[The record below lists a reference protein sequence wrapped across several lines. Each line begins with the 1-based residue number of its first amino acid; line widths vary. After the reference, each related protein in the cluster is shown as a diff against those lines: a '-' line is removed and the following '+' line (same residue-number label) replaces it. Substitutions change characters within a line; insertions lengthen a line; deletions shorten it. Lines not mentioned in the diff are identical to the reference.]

1 MARILVVDDEPMNI
15 RLAVAAL
22 EQCGHQVTVAAGG
35 EAGIAAARGGDFDL
49 VLMDIQMAG
58 TDGRAA
64 LKRLR
69 GDPRTRRLK
78 IAAFTALA
86 MKGDAERLLA
96 EGFDGY
102 VEKPIRYQAF
112 LYCIAAL
119 LEGEKV

>member
-22 EQCGHQVTVAAGG
+22 EQGGHEVTIADGG
-35 EAGIAAARGGDFDL
+35 EAGIAAAQSGDFDL

-58 TDGRAA
+58 MDGRAA

-69 GDPRTRRLK
+69 DDPRTRRLR

-96 EGFDGY
+96 DDFDGY

-112 LYCIAAL
+112 LDCIAAL
-119 LEGEKV
+119 LEGEKA